1 MNVDVEFTGDRVEGF
16 NVLADIPGVDERR
29 KNEVVMVT
37 AHLDSW
43 AAGTG
48 AT

>member
-1 MNVDVEFTGDRVEGF
+1 MLG
-16 NVLADIPGVDERR
+16 
-29 KNEVVMVT
+29 

-48 AT
+48 ATDDGAGTIIAMESFVLQEMNAAMAY